1 MLTSFLVLLH
11 MLKLVVT
18 HTHIWAYRKPKG
30 AEERIIFI
38 YILLKIR
45 LGLSFDKVLIKFE
58 SAYSTLES
66 TGKKHVST
74 LEESAKQYSVV

>member
-45 LGLSFDKVLIKFE
+45 LELVSIKFE
-58 SAYSTLES
+58 PAYSTL
-66 TGKKHVST
+66 
-74 LEESAKQYSVV
+74 